1 LLSEI
6 TVIGMVREIEGVW
19 QKCVEDVQLSERS
32 LKGRLSLPD
41 VAQPWL
47 TAVIGRRRGAAQK
60 WLIAL
65 MC

>member
-1 LLSEI
+1 
-6 TVIGMVREIEGVW
+6 MVREIEGVW